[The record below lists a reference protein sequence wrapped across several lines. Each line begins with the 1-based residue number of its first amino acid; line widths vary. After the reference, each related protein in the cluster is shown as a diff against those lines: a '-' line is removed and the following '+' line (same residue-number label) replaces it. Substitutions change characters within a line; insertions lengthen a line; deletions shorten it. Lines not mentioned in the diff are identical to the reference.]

1 LEDTQQVCFTP
12 SGRQYKGE
20 VGETLLQ
27 VAQDAGVAIR
37 SLCGGYGQCHQCW
50 IEVSE
55 GSHPKFNVECK
66 SENVSGITSL
76 ERQLIID
83 NPSYKGKRLACQTC
97 IQGDLVIDVP
107 EESQEHKAYISK
119 KNAKQDYSI
128 DSAIT
133 LFDCT
138 LEESTLDKNPSATEN
153 LLSQLEKQDVK
164 ATIDF
169 NLLRGLQPLIHES
182 KGCLTV
188 AIRDQKEI
196 VAIYPQ
202 GKHQIIGAAIDIG
215 STTLAL
221 YIYDLKNAKLVYES
235 SAMNPQIRFGEDL
248 MSRVSYVMMNKGGDK
263 KLTTAVR
270 TKITEMLHEACEY
283 LEIEWGKLLE
293 VVLVGNPIMHHIFF
307 GISPVE
313 LGQAPF
319 TLSIRSWLDVDAKD
333 LGFDL

>member
-119 KNAKQDYSI
+119 KNAKQTI
-128 DSAIT
+128 QLIALL
-133 LFDCT
+133 LFLT
-138 LEESTLDKNPSATEN
+138 A
-153 LLSQLEKQDVK
+153 LLKSQ
-164 ATIDF
+164 
-169 NLLRGLQPLIHES
+169 H
-182 KGCLTV
+182 
-188 AIRDQKEI
+188 
-196 VAIYPQ
+196 
-202 GKHQIIGAAIDIG
+202 
-215 STTLAL
+215 
-221 YIYDLKNAKLVYES
+221 
-235 SAMNPQIRFGEDL
+235 
-248 MSRVSYVMMNKGGDK
+248 
-263 KLTTAVR
+263 
-270 TKITEMLHEACEY
+270 
-283 LEIEWGKLLE
+283 
-293 VVLVGNPIMHHIFF
+293 
-307 GISPVE
+307 
-313 LGQAPF
+313 
-319 TLSIRSWLDVDAKD
+319 
-333 LGFDL
+333 